1 MKKDKSE
8 NFKKKEEKQEL
19 DEISSMAGGS
29 VEGSMASGGKPGG
42 KAGPWQHMNVE
53 EENEKQKQNA
63 KISHGTPLVEE
74 DELVEQVLNYLL
86 KKIGE

>member
-1 MKKDKSE
+1 
-8 NFKKKEEKQEL
+8 
-19 DEISSMAGGS
+19 
-29 VEGSMASGGKPGG
+29 
-42 KAGPWQHMNVE
+42 MNVE